1 MVASY
6 RTEYENYTYWIEF
19 YIFKSVC
26 LIETQKY
33 RISMFNHTDSHFF
46 NSVCSNIPIRHQFS
60 MLPISIQYMQK
71 HTEWKRKH
79 TDSEQQKH
87 TDSLQISMLV
97 NQFSMFFFLIQYVK
111 TYWFEIQK
119 TFPNQYVFTYWIAQF
134 VT

>member
-33 RISMFNHTDSHFF
+33 RISMFKHTDSHFF
-46 NSVCSNIPIRHQFS
+46 NSVRWNILIRNQFS

-87 TDSLQISMLV
+87 TDSV
-97 NQFSMFFFLIQYVK
+97 NSVCLKTNSVCFFV
-111 TYWFEIQK
+111 
-119 TFPNQYVFTYWIAQF
+119 
-134 VT
+134 